1 MPGGRHRPP
10 FGSIFVIGPDFC
22 DCVVNYYNNVKGVKV
37 EYVNIYN
44 HPTVVECLVS
54 GSWNPNVSCSS
65 AGTANINSNVS
76 GDAFRPPEEGLTD
89 AIEFSCTSVWSVLE
103 GTPNLRIEARSRA
116 LNPYGYMSYGW
127 VGSPTEDVD
136 FRIKSG
142 TDVVF
147 TPGVPYVESTRVP
160 FAWVTP
166 GYYANMAFIS
176 SAWNDLRLHGVTPG
190 VAGRVRQAET
200 CTATVQS
207 GFKQP
212 LTASILWEWK
222 YILPLTIKVSVPT
235 SINFGE
241 VPVGQVRS
249 IPLPIKI
256 DTDGP
261 INHEL
266 FMMASRQNGNGGDI
280 GGGLYTIS
288 LPAEFGGGM
297 VDLSGAKG
305 VSLKKESAGVISI
318 DSEVSLRVP
327 SNVILGEHR
336 ANLTLTVRIK

>member
-37 EYVNIYN
+37 EYVEVYAN
-44 HPTVVECLVS
+44 PEVVGCLVS
-54 GSWNPNVSCSS
+54 GEWNPRISCNT
-65 AGTANINSNVS
+65 AGTALINSNVS
-76 GDAFRPPEEGLTD
+76 DDAFRPPEEGRTD
-89 AIEFSCTSVWSVLE
+89 AMEFSCTSVWSVLE
-103 GTPNLRIEARSRA
+103 GDPNLRIEAWSRI
-116 LNPYGYMSYGW
+116 LDPNSYMSYGW
-127 VGSPTEDVD
+127 YGSPFDTVNADME
-136 FRIKSG
+136 SG

-147 TPGVPYVESTRVP
+147 TPGVPYVESRRVP
-160 FAWVTP
+160 FTWGAP
-166 GYYANMAFIS
+166 GYTANVSIIA
-176 SAWNDLRLHGVTPG
+176 SAWKRLRLHSVTPG

-200 CTATVQS
+200 CTNTFQS

-222 YILPLTIKVSVPT
+222 YIHPLTIKVSVPT

-266 FMMASRQNGNGGDI
+266 FMMANRQNGSGGDI

-327 SNVILGEHR
+327 SNVVLGEHR